1 MAADF
6 PASLAAIT
14 RVNATDKRNDPG
26 KEGDVLHNKVCDEV
40 EALQAVVG
48 VTGSAVS
55 TTLEARMADRARLS
69 GAAGGQTLIGGTAA
83 SENLT
88 LQSTSDATKGAII
101 FGTASEYD
109 HANDRLGLGT
119 LTPTAKIHALSTTEQ
134 LRLGYDASNYV
145 STTVSATG
153 LVTIAGTLGQYSLA
167 GPTDAQATATL
178 GSELITN
185 WTFAS
190 DLSGWTA
197 GAGWSWAAGG
207 ALHTAGNT
215 ATLDQGVA
223 VTNGST
229 YQLEIAISG
238 RTAGSIAVA
247 LGAVSVI
254 ESSTGTAFTA
264 TFSRTVVAGGTGTVS
279 LAITPTTDFNGTIDS
294 VSMKLVTLG
303 SFPATMRFIEE
314 GSAGIEIR
322 HSLVRSNVSIS
333 RDAGRS
339 ITTGHSNSNFG
350 RDAGY
355 SITTGYYNS
364 NFGRDAGRSITIGY
378 NNSTFGRDA
387 GRSIT
392 TGYSNSNV
400 GVSAGYGITTG
411 YSNSNVGVSAGYS
424 ITTGSNNSN
433 VGVNAGRGITTGSN
447 NSNFGQAAGRY
458 LADGSTALTTPTNCV
473 FLGSSTKASADGVTA
488 ENVFGYNAIG
498 IGSNTT
504 CIGASSNTKT
514 QIYGD
519 IILDKTVTA
528 AGTTG
533 AQTINKTCG
542 SVNFAAG
549 ATSLVVTD
557 NRVTTASVIVAT
569 VATNDTTMKTVLVV
583 AAAGSFTITAN
594 AAATAE
600 TRVNFIVI
608 N

>member
-1 MAADF
+1 MRNKPIQADQLIPTSATPPPDAGF
-6 PASLAAIT
+6 Y
-14 RVNATDKRNDPG
+14 RVDRNTIG
-26 KEGDVLHNKVCDEV
+26 
-40 EALQAVVG
+40 VVG
-48 VTGSAVS
+48 EIVQ
-55 TTLEARMADRARLS
+55 M
-69 GAAGGQTLIGGTAA
+69 
-83 SENLT
+83 NP
-88 LQSTSDATKGAII
+88 ATK
-101 FGTASEYD
+101 S
-109 HANDRLGLGT
+109 R
-119 LTPTAKIHALSTTEQ
+119 
-134 LRLGYDASNYV
+134 YV

-215 ATLDQGVA
+215 ATLAQDES

-254 ESSTGTAFTA
+254 ESGSSTAFTS
-264 TFSRTVVAGGTGTVS
+264 TLSRTVVAGATGTVS
-279 LAITPTTDFNGTIDS
+279 LAITPTTDFNGTVDS
-294 VSMKLVTLG
+294 VSLKLVTLG
-303 SFPATMRFIEE
+303 SFPAAMRFTEG

-322 HSLVRSNVSIS
+322 QSLARANISI
-333 RDAGRS
+333 
-339 ITTGHSNSNFG
+339 
-350 RDAGY
+350 
-355 SITTGYYNS
+355 
-364 NFGRDAGRSITIGY
+364 
-378 NNSTFGRDA
+378 GRDA

-400 GVSAGYGITTG
+400 GRDAGYGITTGSNNSNVGVNAGNSITTGSNNSNVGVYAGYGITTGINNSNVGVYAGYGITTGYYNSNVGRDAGYGITTGSNNSNLGANAGRSITTG
-411 YSNSNVGVSAGYS
+411 YSNSNVGRNAGYG

-433 VGVNAGRGITTGSN
+433 VGVNAGR
-447 NSNFGQAAGRY
+447 F
-458 LADGSTALTTPTNCV
+458 LADGTTELTTPNNCT
-473 FLGSSTKASADGVTA
+473 FIGTGTKASADGVTA
-488 ENVFGYNAIG
+488 ENAFGYNAIG

>member
-55 TTLEARMADRARLS
+55 TTLEARMADRARLA
-69 GAAGGQTLIGGTAA
+69 GAAGGQTLTGGTAA
-83 SENLT
+83 GENLT
-88 LQSTSDATKGAII
+88 LLSTSNATKGAII
-101 FGTASEYD
+101 LGTASEYD
-109 HANDRLGLGT
+109 HANDRIGLGT

-178 GSELITN
+178 GTELITN
-185 WTFAS
+185 PSFAS

-215 ATLDQGVA
+215 ATLAQDES

-229 YQLEIAISG
+229 YQLDIVISG
-238 RTAGSIAVA
+238 RTAGSIAIA

-254 ESSTGTAFTA
+254 ESSTETAFTS
-264 TFSRTVVAGGTGTVS
+264 TLSRTVVAGATGTVS
-279 LAITPTTDFNGTIDS
+279 LAITPTTDFNGTVDS
-294 VSMKLVTLG
+294 VSLKLVTLG
-303 SFPATMRFIEE
+303 SFPAAMRFTEG

-322 HSLVRSNVSIS
+322 QSLARANISIGS
-333 RDAGRS
+333 DAGRS
-339 ITTGHSNSNFG
+339 ITTGYSNSNFG

-355 SITTGYYNS
+355 SITTGY
-364 NFGRDAGRSITIGY
+364 
-378 NNSTFGRDA
+378 
-387 GRSIT
+387 
-392 TGYSNSNV
+392 SNSNV
-400 GVSAGYGITTG
+400 GRNAGYGITTG
-411 YSNSNVGVSAGYS
+411 YSNSNVGVYAGYS
-424 ITTGSNNSN
+424 ITTGCGNSN
-433 VGVNAGRGITTGSN
+433 VGVNAGYGITTGSN
-447 NSNFGQAAGRY
+447 NSNFGYAAGRY